1 MLRKS
6 TRDHRPITAEI
17 SADPVRG
24 CQESGV
30 PIFPALWLAR
40 RPPAWTGLFSFGD
53 FVVGTNSPYF
63 ARPDTSVHVSCSPH
77 RSHGLILQL
86 SSSGCALLC
95 REVRVIRFTQSS
107 CTLGPL
113 LAKTPGFHLWCW
125 SWNVS
130 LHLLLPSYEQIY
142 PAQSTSK
149 QSKSKKSKCQQFLSL
164 SLSLSK
170 PSQIS

>member
-1 MLRKS
+1 MALPGRCLACTPGCLIPIGLKLHQSTLQNSYNPPNLLISLLPSINKCFVKAHATTDQSQSRSAPIQCGVAKS
-6 TRDHRPITAEI
+6 PGYPSFPRCDW
-17 SADPVRG
+17 PV
-24 CQESGV
+24 
-30 PIFPALWLAR
+30 ALQ
-40 RPPAWTGLFSFGD
+40 PGPGYFSFGD

-113 LAKTPGFHLWCW
+113 LAKTPDFHL
-125 SWNVS
+125 
-130 LHLLLPSYEQIY
+130 
-142 PAQSTSK
+142 
-149 QSKSKKSKCQQFLSL
+149 
-164 SLSLSK
+164 
-170 PSQIS
+170 